1 VLVSLTDALVA
12 LGRIGTFLTAEELD
26 EPYKIKDD
34 VKLAVEV
41 DGDFAWET
49 VLSVTGK
56 GAESKFA
63 ALGAGK
69 GGAAAG
75 GGTNRWSKRK
85 SNLLPATT
93 ADLKPGDE
101 KPKEK
106 EKDEE
111 EKKPFELNNLQF
123 KVPKGAF
130 VGIVGRVG
138 SGKVTFSF
146 SLSLLQSLTSSA
158 ELSASGV
165 DRRDEANEGRGQCFC
180 SLLQT
185 YPVLTLPLQITFG
198 GSVAYAPQTPWI
210 RNSTL
215 RENVLFGQEHDA
227 ERLVL
232 FGQSSC
238 S

>member
-1 VLVSLTDALVA
+1 MVA
-12 LGRIGTFLTAEELD
+12 LGRIGAFLTAEELD

-34 VKLAVEV
+34 VKMAVEV

-69 GGAAAG
+69 GAAG

-85 SNLLPATT
+85 SNLLPTT
-93 ADLKPGDE
+93 ADVKPGDE

-111 EKKPFELNNLQF
+111 EKKPFELKNLQF
-123 KVPKGAF
+123 RVPKGAF
-130 VGIVGRVG
+130 VAIVGRVG
-138 SGKVTFSF
+138 SGKVTFLF
-146 SLSLLQSLTSSA
+146 SLSLLHSLTNFA

-180 SLLQT
+180 TFLQT
-185 YPVLTLPLQITFG
+185 YLVLTLPLQITFG
-198 GSVAYAPQTPWI
+198 GSVAYAPQTSWI

-215 RENVLFGQEHDA
+215 RENVLFGQEHDE

-232 FGQSSC
+232 FWSVKL
-238 S
+238 